1 MSAHL
6 HSVGLL
12 TADLPAALA
21 FYRLLGLAVPDGAEA
36 GPVAAAG
43 VLGAELTLTW
53 GTADALA
60 PLDPA
65 RAADPTR
72 RVQVEIGLDAPA
84 DVDAAFARATAAG
97 HPGPVAPFDAPWGVR
112 FAVLDDPDGNRVAL
126 TAPAG

>member
-21 FYRLLGLAVPDGAEA
+21 FYRLLGLAVPDGE

-43 VLGAELTLTW
+43 ALGPELTLTW
-53 GTADALA
+53 GTADALG

-72 RVQVEIGLDAPA
+72 RVQIEIGFDAAA

-97 HPGPVAPFDAPWGVR
+97 HPGVVAPFDAPWGVR

>member
-21 FYRLLGLAVPDGAEA
+21 FYRLLGLAVPEES
-36 GPVAAAG
+36 GPVAAVG
-43 VLGAELTLTW
+43 VLGPELTLTW
-53 GTADALA
+53 GTTDALA

-72 RVQVEIGLDAPA
+72 RLQIEIGLDAPA
-84 DVDAAFARATAAG
+84 DVDAAFDRATAAG
-97 HPGPVAPFDAPWGVR
+97 HPGVLAPFDAPWGVR

-126 TAPAG
+126 TAPVPA